1 MGLRDPFIW
10 LVIILL
16 FVLLFGT
23 KKLPDLAKNIVLAMK
38 EFKKATKDAKD
49 ATETPEIQSKDN
61 SPEKKDETKA

>member
-23 KKLPDLAKNIVLAMK
+23 KKLPDLAKNLVLAMK
-38 EFKKATKDAKD
+38 EFKKATKDGA
-49 ATETPEIQSKDN
+49 EPPENHSKD
-61 SPEKKDETKA
+61 SSTEKKDETKA